1 MRLNRLSVLFLLIL
15 FSFSVST
22 YAGNP
27 GNSSE
32 AGNVTAIVVCEADE
46 TESEPIPISVET
58 SKVAINA
65 DGCECEI
72 VDPEELACDNEE
84 SCAFCLAT
92 LQRTGLNIYHANTY
106 VEPTEVAEDNLV
118 TIHHYNLTGNAGPF
132 IERWG
137 GCPCPEPD

>member
-1 MRLNRLSVLFLLIL
+1 MQLRGVFVILLLAPCALST
-15 FSFSVST
+15 ST

-46 TESEPIPISVET
+46 SEGDAPPISVES
-58 SKVAINA
+58 SKIAINA

-72 VDPEELACDNEE
+72 EDPEELACDNED

-92 LQRTGLNIYHANTY
+92 LQRTGLNVFHANTY

-118 TIHHYNLTGNAGPF
+118 TIHHYSLTGNAGPF
-132 IERWG
+132 LERLG
-137 GCPCPEPD
+137 SCPCPE